1 MKVETIAGWSCWVND
16 RGQRQVREQI
26 SLATATWSFKTG
38 LSSVPSGMPTR
49 VLGWLVKPLLRTA
62 YAEGWSDRNG
72 QLDGSEM
79 PEVYKDEP

>member
-1 MKVETIAGWSCWVND
+1 MIREAIDGWKCWVD
-16 RGQRQVREQI
+16 GEYRIAESAFSVASWSFEGGLTGGMRQV
-26 SLATATWSFKTG
+26 
-38 LSSVPSGMPTR
+38 PTR

-79 PEVYKDEP
+79 PEVYKDRP